1 MNRARAYREA
11 TAMILRDRM
20 RFGPIEPLEQ
30 DVLDEEVEHLVE
42 DWYADATEEF
52 REDSPCLQS
61 CDMWGTG
68 EGRYHGVIA

>member
-1 MNRARAYREA
+1 MNHARACREA
-11 TAMILRDRM
+11 TAMVLRDHI
-20 RFGPIEPLEQ
+20 GPIEPLDQ
-30 DVLDEEVEHLVE
+30 DELDDQVSQIVD

-68 EGRYHGVIA
+68 EGRFHGVIG